1 MSAVPRGRLC
11 AMESGEHHGL
21 ERSLARSQVSNV
33 QQPIAPSAP
42 LRGEAQNVGPP
53 LASDSQ
59 PADSSDLSCLAVP
72 SRTQTRPLGL
82 AALARRKPRAVHL
95 SSPCLG
101 GDPAALQTAT
111 PSHPWVWARR
121 GGRLAGRPPPHRGP
135 HAVSFPP
142 LRPRCRRGQLP
153 TLSLPHLGR
162 HTPDSQLPRA
172 HRWPFNQGV
181 TCLGNPEV
189 FPHSHFQN
197 FKVLENSVIKQM
209 PHSHPLKTSLNQ
221 SLSLYKNSEL

>member
-33 QQPIAPSAP
+33 QQHIAPSAP

-59 PADSSDLSCLAVP
+59 PADSSDLSCLAAP

-101 GDPAALQTAT
+101 GDPAVPADGHALTPPGLGAAWGPPRWPPPAPTVGLMPSRFLPCGHVAVADSFRRCLSLTLDAT
-111 PSHPWVWARR
+111 PLTRSSHVRT
-121 GGRLAGRPPPHRGP
+121 GGP
-135 HAVSFPP
+135 S
-142 LRPRCRRGQLP
+142 
-153 TLSLPHLGR
+153 
-162 HTPDSQLPRA
+162 
-172 HRWPFNQGV
+172 
-181 TCLGNPEV
+181 
-189 FPHSHFQN
+189 
-197 FKVLENSVIKQM
+197 IKA
-209 PHSHPLKTSLNQ
+209 
-221 SLSLYKNSEL
+221 

>member
-42 LRGEAQNVGPP
+42 LRGEAQNVDPP

-59 PADSSDLSCLAVP
+59 PADSSDLSCLAAP

-95 SSPCLG
+95 SRRCASVETPLPCRRPRPHTPG
-101 GDPAALQTAT
+101 SGRGVGAALLAAPRPTVGLMPSRFLPCGHVAVADSFRRCLSLTLDAT
-111 PSHPWVWARR
+111 PLTRSSHVHT
-121 GGRLAGRPPPHRGP
+121 GGP
-135 HAVSFPP
+135 S
-142 LRPRCRRGQLP
+142 
-153 TLSLPHLGR
+153 
-162 HTPDSQLPRA
+162 
-172 HRWPFNQGV
+172 
-181 TCLGNPEV
+181 
-189 FPHSHFQN
+189 
-197 FKVLENSVIKQM
+197 IKA
-209 PHSHPLKTSLNQ
+209 
-221 SLSLYKNSEL
+221 